1 MNFPFGEENWI
12 RFCFVQNLLLGQ
24 SKHEQPSFMAGDHRQ
39 AVDDARKKLP
49 DEGRTSS
56 SLICTAETGGFVRD
70 FCFTQSIYP
79 KIGKKFKM
87 LYFKEYFIEYTQRLN
102 QFVTIFRNNDW
113 HHIPRIILK

>member
-1 MNFPFGEENWI
+1 MNSLHLWPVIIGRQWMMPERNYRTRVE
-12 RFCFVQNLLLGQ
+12 
-24 SKHEQPSFMAGDHRQ
+24 Q
-39 AVDDARKKLP
+39 AVLSYAPRRQEDLFA
-49 DEGRTSS
+49 TFA
-56 SLICTAETGGFVRD
+56 SLN
-70 FCFTQSIYP
+70 P